1 MLFAHTVNF
10 VFEKAYLR
18 VLSIPEIIE
27 NIVTG
32 SSVNGMAWIE
42 QNFFSSDLQQFT
54 LAVWNQLV
62 IKISRHTEI
71 TPRDP

>member
-18 VLSIPEIIE
+18 VLSILEIIE

-54 LAVWNQLV
+54 LAVWN
-62 IKISRHTEI
+62 
-71 TPRDP
+71 